1 MMIHKQPH
9 AQVSV
14 AEEQTQRMI
23 LDGHKL
29 PWHMDRVA
37 AWERG
42 ERIAPITIDMALTRK
57 CDAACSFCYA
67 MLQEN
72 DGGMI
77 TEEVMNGFL
86 EDCAAMGVRAVSLV
100 SDGESLLSPAYVF
113 TVQRGRELGLSI
125 ASGTN
130 GRTFT
135 PAILSAVLPSL
146 DYLRFNVSAG
156 QKERYAEIMGFKP
169 EAFDRV
175 CANIKEAVRIK
186 HVGCG
191 GQIYPVTIGIQMVLM
206 PQDADQILP
215 FAQLGLDMGVDYAV
229 IKHCSDDEDGR
240 LGVRYSE
247 YEKLHGLLYQAEGM
261 STPETKIVVKW
272 NKIRDEGRREYQRC
286 YGPPFLIQISGSGL
300 VAPCGMLFND
310 RYAKFHIGN
319 ITEQRWM
326 DIWKSERY
334 WEVMQYLGSENFN
347 AQKMCGTLCLQ
358 HMVNTA
364 LDRHVKGDRVQPAT
378 TPAPL
383 HRNFV

>member
-1 MMIHKQPH
+1 MRNPH
-9 AQVSV
+9 VQSHADLSPAV
-14 AEEQTQRMI
+14 EQTERMI

-67 MLQEN
+67 MLHEN
-72 DGGMI
+72 EGGEI
-77 TEEVMNGFL
+77 TEEVIDAFL
-86 EDCAAMGVRAVSLV
+86 EDSARMGVKGISLV
-100 SDGESLLSPAYVF
+100 SDGESLLSPVYAR
-113 TVQRGRELGLSI
+113 TIIGATARGMCV

-130 GRTFT
+130 GFRFT
-135 PAILSAVLPSL
+135 DSLLSEVLPHLS
-146 DYLRFNVSAG
+146 YLRFNVSG
-156 QKERYAEIMGFKP
+156 GTPERYCQIMGVKP
-169 EAFDRV
+169 AFWERV
-175 CANIKEAVRIK
+175 NNNIRAAVHIK
-186 HVGCG
+186 REHNLS
-191 GQIYPVTIGIQMVLM
+191 VTLGIQMVLM
-206 PQDADQILP
+206 PKDADQVLP
-215 FAQLGLDMGVDYAV
+215 FARLAVELGVDYGV
-229 IKHCSDDEDGR
+229 IKHCSDDEYGSLGINYDG
-240 LGVRYSE
+240 YAA
-247 YEKLHGLLYQAEGM
+247 LHDLLAAAEAH
-261 STPETKIVVKW
+261 STPQTKVIVKW
-272 NKIRDEGRREYQRC
+272 NKIKDEGKREYQRC

-326 DIWKSERY
+326 DIWQSERY
-334 WEVMQYLGSENFN
+334 WEVMRYLGSDDFN

-364 LDRHVKGDRVQPAT
+364 LDRHVKGIKLQPADSS
-378 TPAPL
+378 PPL